1 MPGRAALDGRRG
13 TGYPG
18 ADGGR
23 MTDRLPLEG
32 IRVLDVSTYIAAPA
46 AAVVL
51 GDYGADVIKVEEPGG
66 GDPNRTIMG
75 IPSYP
80 KARVN
85 YPWQMDARNKRSI
98 ALDLKHAAGRAALDR
113 LIPGTDVF
121 ITNFP
126 MPVRERLRLRAEDVT
141 PLNGRLIYASLT
153 GFGEAGPDRDQAGFD
168 STAYFARAGLF
179 DQVRYDGQPPHFSLP
194 ATGDRPTAMAL
205 VAGIMMALYRRER
218 TGEGTSVST
227 SLLANGLWSNGVYA
241 QAALVGAFLPLRPP
255 RDRPRSALANAYCTS
270 DGRWLQ
276 LSVVQ
281 EEAMWPRVCVAI
293 GRPELEHDPRF
304 AATAERRANAAV
316 LTAILDEAFA
326 TATAAEWHRRLKANR
341 LTFSPIARIEDL
353 AGDEQAVA
361 AGAVVASANPDM
373 PRTLAAPIRLS
384 CSSPRPAG
392 AAPALG
398 QHTDEILREA
408 GFSAA
413 EIARLRDTGAAA

>member
-1 MPGRAALDGRRG
+1 
-13 TGYPG
+13 
-18 ADGGR
+18 
-23 MTDRLPLEG
+23 MTDRLPLAG

-51 GDYGADVIKVEEPGG
+51 GDYGADVIKVEQPGE
-66 GDPNRTIMG
+66 GDPNRGMVN

-80 KARVN
+80 KSDVN
-85 YPWQMDARNKRSI
+85 YPWQMDGRNKRSI

-113 LIPGTDVF
+113 LILSADVF

-126 MPVRERLRLRAEDVT
+126 PPVRERLRLRAEDVT

-168 STAYFARAGLF
+168 STAYFARSGLF

-205 VAGIMMALYRRER
+205 VAGIMMALYHRER
-218 TGEGTSVST
+218 TGAGTSVST

-255 RDRPRSALANAYCTS
+255 RDRPRSALANCYCTS

-281 EEAMWPRVCVAI
+281 EEAMWPRVCLALE
-293 GRPELEHDPRF
+293 RPELEHDPRF
-304 AATAERRANAAV
+304 AATSERRANAAV
-316 LTAILDEAFA
+316 LTAILDQVFA
-326 TATAAEWHRRLKANR
+326 TATAAEWHQRLKANR

-353 AGDEQAVA
+353 AGDAQAVA
-361 AGAVVASANPDM
+361 AGAVIQSTNPEM
-373 PRTLAAPIRLS
+373 PRTLAAPIRLG
-384 CSSPRPAG
+384 CAAPRPAG

-413 EIARLRDTGAAA
+413 EIARLRDTGAAG